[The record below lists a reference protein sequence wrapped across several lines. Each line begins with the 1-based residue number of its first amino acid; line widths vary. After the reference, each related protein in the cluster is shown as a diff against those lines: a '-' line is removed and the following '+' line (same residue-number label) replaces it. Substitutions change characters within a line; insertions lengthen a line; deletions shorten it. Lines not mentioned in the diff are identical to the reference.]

1 MYGKILNLKFSNM
14 EDAQLAASFFSENIG
29 LKIAEFK
36 IIGFNVF
43 IGQKGDLNV
52 SIKFENVP
60 AIKNFEEK
68 YPDIIKGLR
77 KSLVFKE
84 TVFLGVCAYT
94 FEKEAAITEN

>member
-14 EDAQLAASFFSENIG
+14 EEAQLAASFFSETIG
-29 LKIAEFK
+29 LKISDYK

-52 SIKFENVP
+52 SIKFEDVS
-60 AIKNFEEK
+60 AIKNFEVK
-68 YPDIIKGLR
+68 YPSIIEGLR

-94 FEKEAAITEN
+94 FEKEAALTEN